1 MQGYRNS
8 REHVFDELR
17 RVDLRLN
24 AHIAWQRRDPLY
36 ATFDQFRGVFISE
49 AEIDRLAGN
58 KQAPPGFEAAADD
71 TEVAA
76 LLAAIDHLEQQ
87 ITGRTMAALGQG
99 VHLALAHLGRLLAL
113 TPFDRDT
120 LLICIAPEL
129 DLKYEKLYAY
139 LQNDV
144 TRKRP
149 SVDLI
154 LRLLCRSLQERVD
167 ARARLFAEAPLVR
180 HRLIAYPSD
189 GHHEHVGF
197 LSRAVKIDER
207 ILHYLLDL
215 GTMDEH
221 VRPFTRFVAPAV
233 ALEALQLPAE
243 LKERLLRFFQSQV
256 STSDCHGASGI
267 RLFFFSGPAG
277 VGKKFTAEAL
287 CRCVGINLLIADGP
301 QMLRE
306 SVADLSCIPRL
317 FREALLQSAA
327 VYLDRAD
334 ALLEEN
340 DRAARARHLLFEAVA
355 EYPGI
360 AFVGSEQPWDAQA
373 TPALAT
379 RIAFPPPDYTAR
391 RRLWQTLVTAGAHR
405 IAHDVDLGAVADR
418 FHFTAGHM
426 RHALAQAQ
434 QRVLMGDRPA
444 AEISAEDL
452 YYACRAQSSQKLTTL
467 ARKITPLYT
476 WRDIILPDDR
486 LEQLHEICAHANYR
500 QQVFERWGFDRA
512 MSLGKGLSMLFVGP
526 SGTGKTMA
534 AEVIAGELGLDLYK
548 IDLSG
553 MVSKYIGE
561 TEKNLSAIFQEAA
574 QSNAILFFDEADAI
588 FGKRSEVK
596 DAHDR
601 YANIEVNYLLQ
612 TMEEY
617 EGITILASNF
627 PKNFDDAFTRRLRF
641 IVGFPFPDEGYRHRM
656 WKSMFPSDAPLGKD
670 IDFDFLGRKL
680 KITGGNIKNI
690 ALHAAFL
697 AAANAGVIGM
707 KHIIRSTR
715 REFQKMGRLCVKAD
729 FEQYFDWVQ
738 DER

>member
-8 REHVFDELR
+8 CDHVFDELHR
-17 RVDLRLN
+17 LDLLLN
-24 AHIAWQRRDPLY
+24 VHIARQRRDPLY
-36 ATFDQFRGVFISE
+36 ANFDQFRGVFISE
-49 AEIDRLAGN
+49 EEIDLLTGN
-58 KQAPPGFEAAADD
+58 KQGTPGFEAAADD
-71 TEVAA
+71 TEVAS
-76 LLAAIDHLEQQ
+76 LLAVIDRLEQQ
-87 ITGRTMAALGQG
+87 VTRKTMAALEQG
-99 VHLALAHLGRLLAL
+99 VHLALAHLARLLAL

-154 LRLLCRSLQERVD
+154 LRLLCGSLQEKVQ
-167 ARARLFAEAPLVR
+167 ARARLLAEAPLVR
-180 HRLIAYPSD
+180 HRLVAYPSD

-197 LSRAVKIDER
+197 LSRAVKIDDR

-215 GTMDEH
+215 ETMDEH
-221 VRPFTRFVAPAV
+221 LLPFTRSVAPGAP
-233 ALEALQLPAE
+233 LEALQLPPD
-243 LKERLLRFFQSQV
+243 LKERLIRFFESQV
-256 STSDCHGASGI
+256 SSSDYRRESGV
-267 RLFFFSGPAG
+267 RLFFFYGPAG

-287 CRCVGINLLIADGP
+287 CRSVGINLLIADVP

-306 SVADLSCIPRL
+306 SVADLSCVPRL

-327 VYLDRAD
+327 VYMDRAD
-334 ALLEEN
+334 VLLEEN
-340 DRAARARHLLFEAVA
+340 DRAARAKRMLFEAVA
-355 EYPGI
+355 EFPGI
-360 AFVGSEQPWDAQA
+360 AFVGSEQPWEAQA
-373 TPALAT
+373 VTALSAQ
-379 RIAFPPPDYTAR
+379 IAFPLPDYTAR
-391 RRLWQTLVTAGAHR
+391 QRLWQTLAIAGGHHMT
-405 IAHDVDLGAVADR
+405 HDVDLGAVADR

-434 QRVLMGDRPA
+434 QRALMRDHRAP
-444 AEISAEDL
+444 EISAEDL
-452 YYACRAQSSQKLTTL
+452 SYACRAQSSQKLTML

-486 LEQLHEICAHANYR
+486 LEQLHEICAHAKYR
-500 QQVFERWGFDRA
+500 QQVFEQWGFDRA

-534 AEVIAGELGLDLYK
+534 AEVIAAELGLDLYK

-561 TEKNLSAIFQEAA
+561 TEKNLSAIFQEAE

-612 TMEEY
+612 KMEEY

-641 IVGFPFPDEGYRHRM
+641 IVSFPFPEEVYRHRM

-670 IDFDFLGRKL
+670 IDFDFLSRKL

-690 ALHAAFL
+690 ALNAAFL
-697 AAANAGVIGM
+697 AAANARVIGM
-707 KHIIRSTR
+707 KHIIRSTK